1 MVRLPL
7 PARLVASVAGARR
20 DVPPLRVTRALDDAT
35 VRSLSFDEA
44 AFPEAFTRVVGKP
57 RSGHCAVF
65 PVVGGERV
73 IALVY
78 ADNGPSNRA
87 IEELDILEL
96 AAAQAGL
103 ALENELLRR
112 HSSPR

>member
-1 MVRLPL
+1 M
-7 PARLVASVAGARR
+7 
-20 DVPPLRVTRALDDAT
+20 
-35 VRSLSFDEA
+35 
-44 AFPEAFTRVVGKP
+44 
-57 RSGHCAVF
+57 
-65 PVVGGERV
+65 

-78 ADNGPSNRA
+78 ADNGPSNRP

-112 HSSPR
+112 QSPRH